1 MAHHRSVGVGDMA
14 GKFTQFTHLRVCSAY
29 SFKYG
34 TTMPQDLV
42 ARASEYE
49 MSALALTDRDG
60 LAGAIR
66 FAQSCVDYGIAP
78 IMGIDCAIDLSG
90 SSVKDLSKN
99 VDRKKLPRITILAHS
114 EGGWRSLCRLLTSLH
129 TYTSRDGILIRSSTP
144 VLSLD
149 FLQRFSEYSSNLLA
163 LHGPESP
170 VGGAIALRRPD
181 LASERFNLT
190 RELFADHAIECVSH
204 LVAGDG
210 PRSTAHAA
218 RSLIFAR
225 DYKISAVVTNAVRML
240 NRDDGPVAD
249 ILDSARQLV
258 PLNTRHVERKNAE
271 AFLKSSDEMIAIAHE
286 IARAAGERSAHELLA
301 TTQEWVER
309 TILSPTR
316 DIGLGGIHL
325 PEPHVVGADS
335 SLQMQSLLRSRS
347 EAGLNWRYHDSATI
361 SQARQRLD
369 DELATVATLGYESYF
384 LTVADI
390 TDMARNR
397 GIRVAARGSG
407 AGSLICHLL
416 GISGV
421 DPLKHGLLMERFCS
435 PLRRALPDIDIDV
448 ESARRL
454 EIYDLVFKR
463 YGDSKWSHPGNTSRC
478 ATVAMVDTY
487 RARHA
492 IRDTG
497 TALGLPFVEIDLIAK
512 SLPHVRARNI
522 SQALS
527 SLPELRSLNLT
538 SPLTAMTIALA
549 ERLDGLPRHLAMHP
563 CAVVLSDGAFL
574 DRAPLQVNAGGYPM
588 VEFDK
593 DDVEAV
599 GLLKLDILGVRMQS
613 TIAYAIKEV
622 ERLESKGLDIDAI
635 ALDDQATFDLI
646 RSTRTLGIFQ
656 VESPGQRELVGKL
669 APETFTDLIIDIS
682 LFRPGPVKSDMIR
695 PFLSARHGWT
705 PAQIIH
711 PDLYEV
717 LRETEGVVVFHEQV
731 IWIIAILTGATL
743 AQADERR
750 RALGSREGQQEVCD
764 WFYPTALARG
774 YDLPTVAAMWEVL
787 RAFASF
793 GFCKAHAAA
802 FALPTYQSAWLKAH
816 HPAAFIAG
824 VLTHD
829 PGMYPKRLI
838 LDDARQLG
846 ITIAP
851 LDINRSSSSYRVER
865 VNPGSGRQPVAVI
878 DGVSTGRVLV
888 MPDAR
893 GYAIRMSF
901 TDLDGISSQEVE
913 SIIDGQPYLDLA
925 DFYSRS
931 GASFPTTERLILV
944 GAFDAV
950 HSIHSD
956 HSKGKN
962 LEGINRRDLLLHLN
976 DLHRSPG
983 HSSLGGSQL
992 NFGFIPPALISS
1004 GLPDLD
1010 ASEKVRYEIDHL
1022 GMDVSHHLLEFY
1034 AEFLNEIGAVKSSD
1048 LLAQRSGSSVLVAG
1062 VKVALQTPPVRS
1074 GRRVIFLTLD
1084 DGYGCN
1090 DATFFTDAQQN
1101 YADVLFHSWLF
1112 LVRGE
1117 VRRTGPRGVSIRA
1130 TGAWELRAA
1139 YEKYTQSRSTLVV

>member
-1 MAHHRSVGVGDMA
+1 MSAFV
-14 GKFTQFTHLRVCSAY
+14 HLRACSAY
-29 SFKYG
+29 SLKYG
-34 TTMPQDLV
+34 TTQPRDLV
-42 ARASEYE
+42 ARAREYE
-49 MSALALTDRDG
+49 MPALALTDRDG

-66 FAQSCVDYGIAP
+66 FAQSCVDYGVAP
-78 IMGIDCAIDLSG
+78 IIGIDLAMETPRALSRDA
-90 SSVKDLSKN
+90 KT
-99 VDRKKLPRITILAHS
+99 LPRITLLAHGD
-114 EGGWRSLCRLLTSLH
+114 GGWRSLTRLLTSLN
-129 TYTSRDGILIRSSTP
+129 TYKTLEPSRAP
-144 VLSLD
+144 VLTLN
-149 FLQRFSEYSSNLLA
+149 FLQQFSEYSTNLLA

-170 VGGAIALRRPD
+170 VGLAIASHRSD
-181 LASERFNLT
+181 LALESFAQT
-190 RELFADHAIECVSH
+190 RELFADNAIECVSH
-204 LVAGDG
+204 LVAGAG

-225 DYKISAVVTNAVRML
+225 DHKIAAVITNAVRM
-240 NRDDGPVAD
+240 REREDGPIAD

-258 PLNTRHVERKNAE
+258 PLHARHVERKNAE
-271 AFLKSSDEMIAIAHE
+271 AFLKSSAEMIALAEE
-286 IARAAGERSAHELLA
+286 ISRAAGERTARELLA
-301 TTQEWVER
+301 TTHEWAER
-309 TILSPTR
+309 AVLSPTR

-325 PEPHVVGADS
+325 PEPHIVGAS
-335 SLQMQSLLRSRS
+335 SALEMQSILRARS
-347 EAGLNWRYHDSATI
+347 EAGLYWRYSDSTAI
-361 SQARQRLD
+361 AQARQRLD
-369 DELATVATLGYESYF
+369 DELSTVATLGYESYF

-390 TDMARNR
+390 TDMARER

-421 DPLKHGLLMERFCS
+421 DPLRHGLLMERFCS

-463 YGDSKWSHPGNTSRC
+463 YGDPTWSTPGNTSRC

-512 SLPHVRARNI
+512 SLPHIRARNI
-522 SQALS
+522 SQALA
-527 SLPELRSLNLT
+527 SLPELRGLNLK
-538 SPLTAMTIALA
+538 SPLTAMTISLA

-574 DRAPLQVNAGGYPM
+574 DRAPLRINAGGYPM

-613 TIAYAIKEV
+613 TIAYAISEI
-622 ERLESKGLDIDAI
+622 ERTEQAVDIDAI
-635 ALDDQATFDLI
+635 ALDDQPTFDLI
-646 RSTRTLGIFQ
+646 ASTRTLGIFQ

-669 APETFTDLIIDIS
+669 APQTFTDLIIDIS
-682 LFRPGPVKSDMIR
+682 LFRPGPVKSDMIS
-695 PFLSARHGWT
+695 PFLRARHGWS

-711 PDLYEV
+711 PDLYDV
-717 LRETEGVVVFHEQV
+717 LHETEGVVVFHEQV
-731 IWIIAILTGATL
+731 IQIIAILTGVSL
-743 AQADERR
+743 AQADEKR
-750 RALGSREGQQEVCD
+750 RALGDREGQQEVCD

-774 YDLPTVAAMWEVL
+774 YEIHTVEAVWDIL

-816 HPAAFIAG
+816 YPAAFIAG

-846 ITIAP
+846 VAIAP
-851 LDINRSSSSYRVER
+851 IDVNRSSSTYRVER
-865 VNPGSGRQPVAVI
+865 VDPSMARVPAVAF
-878 DGVSTGRVLV
+878 DGKSTGRALTL
-888 MPDAR
+888 PDAR
-893 GYAIRMSF
+893 GYAIRISLA
-901 TDLDGISSQEVE
+901 DLSGISSDEVE
-913 SIIDGQPYLDLA
+913 SIITGQPYLDLS
-925 DFYSRS
+925 DFHSRS
-931 GASFPTTERLILV
+931 GASFPTTEKLVLV
-944 GAFDAV
+944 GAFDE
-950 HSIHSD
+950 IHKID
-956 HSKGKN
+956 QGR
-962 LEGINRRDLLLHLN
+962 INRRDLLLHLS
-976 DLHRSPG
+976 DLHRSPAQ
-983 HSSLGGSQL
+983 SLGGSQL
-992 NFGFIPPALISS
+992 NFGFTPPALISS

-1010 ASEKVRYEIDHL
+1010 ASEKVRHEMNHL
-1022 GMDVSHHLLEFY
+1022 GMDVSRHLLEFY
-1034 AEFLNEIGAVKSSD
+1034 ADFLNEIGAVRSTD

-1062 VKVALQTPPVRS
+1062 VKVARQSPPVRS
-1074 GRRVIFLTLD
+1074 GKRVIFLTID

-1090 DATFFTDAQQN
+1090 DATFFDDAQRN
-1101 YADVLFHSWLF
+1101 YADVLFSSRLF

-1117 VRRTGPRGVSIRA
+1117 VRRTGPRGVSLRA
-1130 TGAWELRAA
+1130 TGAWDLRAA
-1139 YEKYTQSRSTLVV
+1139 YEKHLQSRSTLVI